1 MLMQMD
7 TSKSAVTVSL
17 TVLVMFLPN
26 VCNSISEQLPHLF
39 FILYRMLCW
48 GRPPK
53 IPTDDGGVFEDATWP
68 LGERREKWEV
78 AGMSYFQTPS
88 YADSSHDLA
97 SGIGGPKADQLFTF
111 LYGL

>member
-48 GRPPK
+48 SRPPK

-68 LGERREKWEV
+68 LGERREKWEM
-78 AGMSYFQTPS
+78 AGMSHLRIRS